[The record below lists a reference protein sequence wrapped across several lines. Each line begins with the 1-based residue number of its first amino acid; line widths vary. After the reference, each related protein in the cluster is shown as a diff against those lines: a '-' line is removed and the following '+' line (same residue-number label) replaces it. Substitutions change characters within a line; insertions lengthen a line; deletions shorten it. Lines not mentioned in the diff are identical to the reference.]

1 MTGKDLIEA
10 IKCNNLENREIREDS
25 ELKFVIDKQP
35 FVNGD
40 VDYLYLWLHDDYF
53 QDVLMFK
60 SGEISYGVDED
71 EKAWRY

>member
-1 MTGKDLIEA
+1 MTGAELIKA
-10 IKCNNLENREIREDS
+10 IKDNNLENREIREDS

-53 QDVLMFK
+53 QDVRIFEA
-60 SGEISYGVDED
+60 GEISYGLDNEED
-71 EKAWRY
+71 ARRC